1 MDPTP
6 HKNKL
11 GFLILVVA
19 LLLIWYLGGLFHID
33 YGSIRGRLSS
43 FPLFLSG
50 IIFVVLYVVV
60 TFFIWFSKDIFRV
73 IAAVIFGAL
82 WSTLFI
88 LIAESINAFIL
99 FHASRYL
106 GRGFVEKSLRGAGS
120 RFDEKLGKANFL
132 WLFIF
137 RAAPLVPFRFLD
149 LACGLTRISFRK
161 YLLAVILAS
170 PLRIFWVQFALAQ
183 AGEAAFK
190 NPYALSEYIVSNKP
204 LLMLSLAYLALVVA
218 AALKLRDKKWQ

>member
-1 MDPTP
+1 MGISL

-11 GFLILVVA
+11 GFLILVLA
-19 LLLIWYLGGLFHID
+19 LFLIWRLGGLFHID
-33 YGSIRGRLSS
+33 YGAISGRLSN
-43 FPLFLSG
+43 FP
-50 IIFVVLYVVV
+50 IFYGGMIFIALYVVV

-73 IAAVIFGAL
+73 IAAVVFGAY

-88 LIAESINAFIL
+88 LIAEVINAFVL

-106 GRGFVEKSLRGAGS
+106 GRGFVEKSLRGRS
-120 RFDEKLGKANFL
+120 SSFDEKIGRASFL

-149 LACGLTRISFRK
+149 LACGLTRITFRK

-170 PLRIFWVQFALAQ
+170 PVRIFWVQFALAGV
-183 AGEAAFK
+183 GEAVFK
-190 NPYALSEYIVSNKP
+190 NPYALSEYIASNKP
-204 LLMLSLAYLALVVA
+204 LFLLSLAYLALVVV

>member
-1 MDPTP
+1 MDLAP

-11 GFLILVVA
+11 GFLILVIA
-19 LLLIWYLGGLFHID
+19 LFLIWYLGGLFHID
-33 YGSIRGRLSS
+33 YELIRGRLSS
-43 FPLFLSG
+43 LPLFFSG

-73 IAAVIFGAL
+73 IAAVVFGAL

-88 LIAESINAFIL
+88 LIAETINAFIL

-106 GRGFVEKSLRGAGS
+106 GRGFVEKSLRGSGS
-120 RFDEKLGKANFL
+120 RFDQRIGRANFL
-132 WLFIF
+132 WLLIF

-161 YLLAVILAS
+161 YLSAVILAS
-170 PLRIFWVQFALAQ
+170 PLRIFWVQFALAG
-183 AGEAAFK
+183 AGEVVFR
-190 NPYALSEYIVSNKP
+190 NPYALSEYIASNKP
-204 LLMLSLAYLALVVA
+204 LFILSLAYLALVVA
-218 AALKLRDKKWQ
+218 AALKLKDKKWQ